1 MFLVLDRD
9 ENYIGK
15 LKEVVEAKHT
25 EELNGENILEIATFD
40 TQEIKKG
47 YRIVYKDI
55 YGYWHEFIIKGIEEI
70 REDKEIEKQLF
81 CESSIYETIGDY
93 IEDKRPEGPA
103 SHALSV
109 ALEPTRWEVG
119 QVDDLGTN
127 KTNFYR
133 CSAKEAIVKVA
144 ETWKGEIRTRVI
156 VSGNRITRRYVD
168 LLHRRGNDLGKRFTY
183 TKDLESITKTI
194 HRDDVIT
201 ALYGYGKGEEIED
214 EEGNATGG
222 FGRRIN
228 FSEINNGKAYV
239 ENNEARE
246 IWGRNNN
253 GEKVHVF
260 GKVEFDDCE
269 DKEELLQ
276 LTKDKLKELS
286 QPLITYEAKVI
297 DLKAFGFEHEGAELG
312 DTVTVIDKEFAPELR
327 VQARVVKIT
336 RDLLEPENNDIV
348 LGNFIPNI
356 ADSWN
361 EQEKFINNFRGKQGV
376 WDRSGIINP
385 DGTINAQYLNDVV
398 DELNKQI
405 NADGGYV
412 YIGEDGEGL
421 ITYDKP
427 EDQNPNMAIQ
437 LKGGSFR
444 IASNR
449 LPNGEWNWRSFGTG
463 EGFVADEIIAGRLK
477 GGKIKFDLTNGT
489 LLIGNDMENYNLW
502 FDGANLKI
510 KLDAVDNLSDEL
522 EGINSAI
529 GEHELVLDGQGN
541 IIDQHSIEIDKY
553 KEGKLAGQTYE
564 FTGTGFSIGGH
575 TGDTVR
581 HTNQFSRYQHSDGS
595 YTQIGI
601 DGLKRRVS
609 GSDKPYHYLIHV
621 TTFIQGESS
630 STPRWIQLPS
640 DFKGKRF
647 AAYLALADSMLPPET
662 NQGRYAI
669 HRMVAT
675 QHPSHEIDYK
685 NARVPIIAYK
695 RTMRVDDPNIKDT
708 NYIQGMLIAIY

>member
-70 REDKEIEKQLF
+70 REDKGIEKQLF
-81 CESSIYETIGDY
+81 CESSIYETLGDF

-222 FGRRIN
+222 FGRRID
-228 FSEINNGKAYV
+228 FSEINDGKAYV
-239 ENNEARE
+239 ENNDAKA
-246 IWGRNNN
+246 IWGRNNPN
-253 GEKVHVF
+253 GSKSHVF

-276 LTKDKLKELS
+276 LTLDKLEEVSK
-286 QPLITYEAKVI
+286 PLVTYEAKVI
-297 DLKAFGFEHEGAELG
+297 DLKAFGFEHEGVELG
-312 DTVTVIDKEFAPELR
+312 DIVTVIDKEFTPELR
-327 VQARVVKIT
+327 IKARVVKIA
-336 RDLLEPENNDIV
+336 RDLLEPENNDIT
-348 LGNFIPNI
+348 LGNFMPNI
-356 ADSWN
+356 ADTLN
-361 EQEKFINNFRGKQGV
+361 EQQEYINNFRSKQSV
-376 WDRSGIINP
+376 WDRSNIINA
-385 DGTINAQYLNDVV
+385 DGTINANYLNDVV

-412 YIGEDGEGL
+412 YITEDGEGL

-427 EDQNPNMAIQ
+427 MDQSPTMAIQ
-437 LKGGSFR
+437 IKGGSFR
-444 IASNR
+444 IANSK
-449 LPNGEWNWRSFGTG
+449 LPNGEWNWRTFGTG
-463 EGFVADEIIAGRLK
+463 DGFVATEIIAGILK
-477 GGKIKFDLTNGT
+477 GGKVKFDLTNGT
-489 LLIGNDMENYNLW
+489 LLIGDSPEDYFLHW
-502 FDGANLKI
+502 DGANLNI
-510 KLDAVDNLSDEL
+510 RGNVDITTNPV
-522 EGINSAI
+522 INEI
-529 GEHELVLDGQGN
+529 NNV
-541 IIDQHSIEIDKY
+541 IDIHDNTISSHGTEIQKY
-553 KEGKLAGQTYE
+553 KDGKLSGLTYN
-564 FTGTGFSIGGH
+564 FDGRAFSIGGAS
-575 TGDTVR
+575 GDRVE
-581 HTNQFSRYQHSDGS
+581 HTNQLSKYTHSDGS
-595 YTQIGI
+595 YTQISSS
-601 DGLKRRVS
+601 GLQRFIS
-609 GSDKPYHYLIHV
+609 GTGEKYHYLVHI
-621 TTFIQGESS
+621 TTFIQGESGS
-630 STPRWIQLPS
+630 VRWIQLPS
-640 DFKGKRF
+640 KFKGKKF
-647 AAYLALADSMLPPET
+647 TIYLALADSMLPPESD
-662 NQGRYAI
+662 QGRYAI

-675 QHPSHEIDYK
+675 PHPNHSIDYT

-695 RTMRVDDPNIKDT
+695 TTMRVDEPGTKAI
-708 NYIQGMLIAIY
+708 NYVQGMLIAIY